1 MPQFYII
8 VLLISCYYITHVV
21 AECGDYSADDY
32 PDHTYLSSHKFVPHQ
47 DREME
52 IRIMESHKR
61 HM

>member
-1 MPQFYII
+1 ML
-8 VLLISCYYITHVV
+8 VLNVV
-21 AECGDYSADDY
+21 TAECGDYSADDY

>member
-1 MPQFYII
+1 VSML
-8 VLLISCYYITHVV
+8 VLNVV
-21 AECGDYSADDY
+21 TAECGDYSADDY